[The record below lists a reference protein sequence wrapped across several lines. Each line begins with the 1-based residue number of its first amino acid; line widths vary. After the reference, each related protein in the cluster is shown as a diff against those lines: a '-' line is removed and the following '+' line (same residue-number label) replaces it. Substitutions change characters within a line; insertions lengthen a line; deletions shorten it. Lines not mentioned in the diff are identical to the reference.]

1 MNFERIC
8 NAAELE
14 ELINSTPDGGVCVLP
29 EKEYYIERQVVI
41 KNKNNITVD
50 GNGALVISKYDN
62 TKDYTAS
69 VDTFLIDCCNSVTFG
84 NLIMDTSVPAN
95 VTATVMEI
103 NRDEKWAVLKIDDNF
118 EMYGNEVLMSFNT
131 MDSEGSPDYHMNYY
145 SKHPDPNIVTLIL
158 GEILLANTYASAK
171 YDYLGNNAFK
181 VYFGSINATLCVGE
195 RMCIRHTMYG
205 NSAIT
210 LKDSNDTVIHNI
222 TMHHVPGMAIIV
234 LPRCKNL
241 TVDGL
246 KVVSGGKWESLMP
259 GNCDGIHLTGLCGD
273 FVMKNCVFDGMGD
286 DALNIHATAGTI
298 TELIDENNIRCGYC
312 KKGPDGV
319 LPVRWCEKGDII
331 KAYNPDTMVN
341 TAVLKAVSFEKGI
354 LGFELIEGGYAL
366 GDVLQNMTYAPSCLV
381 ESCIVRNTRARGF
394 VIQTSNV
401 EIKNC
406 SFFGI
411 SSCAVKVAPDFKYW
425 YEVGP
430 TYNFNMHH
438 NVIEKCAFRNP
449 GDPVIGVFTK
459 HATGETDVEH
469 LHKNIRIEDNIM
481 KRIFTKGVTVTA
493 SDGVVIAGNR
503 IEDRKIKESD
513 PCEAI
518 NCTDVIIRDNEEI

>member
-1 MNFERIC
+1 MNIDRIC

-14 ELINSTPDGGVCVLP
+14 NLINSTPDGGVCVLP
-29 EKEYYIERQVVI
+29 KKEYYIERQVVI
-41 KNKNNITVD
+41 KNKKDITVD

-69 VDTFLIDCCNSVTFG
+69 VDAFLIDGCNNVTFG
-84 NLIMDTSVPAN
+84 NLVMDTSVPAN

-103 NRDEKWAVLKIDDNF
+103 NRDEKWVVLKVDNNF

-171 YDYLGNNAFK
+171 YDYLGNNTFK
-181 VYFGSINATLCVGE
+181 VYFGIINNSLCEGE

-210 LKDSNDTVIHNI
+210 LKDSNDTVINNI

-259 GNCDGIHLTGLCGD
+259 GNCDGIHLTGLYGD

-286 DALNIHATAGTI
+286 DALNVHATAGTI

-319 LPVRWCEKGDII
+319 LPERWCEEGDII

-341 TAVLKAVSFEKGI
+341 TAVLKAVSFEDGI
-354 LGFELIEGGYAL
+354 LNFEVIEGGYAL
-366 GDVLQNMTYAPSCLV
+366 GDTLQNMTYAPSCEIEGCV
-381 ESCIVRNTRARGF
+381 IRNTRARGLI
-394 VIQTSNV
+394 IQTSNV

-406 SFFGI
+406 TFFGM

-438 NVIEKCAFRNP
+438 NVIEKCAFRSENVP
-449 GDPVIGVFTK
+449 SIGIFTK
-459 HATGETDVEH
+459 HGPGIDDIFHV
-469 LHKNIRIEDNIM
+469 HKNIKIENNLI
-481 KRIFTKGVTVTA
+481 KRANRSCITVTA
-493 SDGVVIAGNR
+493 SDGVVVSGNVFENR
-503 IEDRKIKESD
+503 AYNDVDCINVV
-513 PCEAI
+513 
-518 NCTDVIIRDNEEI
+518 NCTDVTVENNIEK